1 MKNWLKITLLSLTAF
16 LGSLGFVGLS
26 LPTAPLPPET
36 AVVKPVEVAQKPLLE
51 LVNAL
56 RAEKGVPLLTA
67 SPELDKS
74 AQDKANDMVTRH
86 YFDHKS
92 PDGINGW
99 TLISNYLPNTTRRS
113 ENLTVCVPQDNNQGA
128 FNAWLNSPAHYQG
141 MIDPRVTLYGTA
153 TAWDDVKHC
162 TVYVNHFAAL

>member
-1 MKNWLKITLLSLTAF
+1 MKNWLKITLFSFTVLI
-16 LGSLGFVGLS
+16 GSLGFAGFTLS
-26 LPTAPLPPET
+26 MITPPAT
-36 AVVKPVEVAQKPLLE
+36 KTVIAKPVEVRDKPLLE

-56 RAEKGVPLLTA
+56 RIEKGVHPLIA

-74 AQDKANDMVTRH
+74 AQDKANDMATRH

-113 ENLTVCVPQDNNQGA
+113 ENLTMCPDNNLRA
-128 FNAWLNSPAHYQG
+128 FQNWSNSPAHYQG
-141 MIDPRVTLYGTA
+141 MIDPSVTLYGTA
-153 TAWDDVKHC
+153 TAYDEVKRC
-162 TVYVNHFAAL
+162 TVYVNHFAAV